1 MSLYN
6 DLVRHEFGK
15 GATIDELEGIQNRMN
30 EAVSDLLL
38 GISAIGSLMFWA
50 TDNDNYTEETA
61 KGDMRKIGAILGT
74 VGEVVRA
81 LNDTSENA
89 AAFRSDCM
97 KGSKVREG
105 RS

>member
-15 GATIDELEGIQNRMN
+15 VATADELGSIQDRTD
-30 EAVSDLLL
+30 EAVSDLML

-61 KGDMRKIGAILGT
+61 KGDMRKIGAMLGT
-74 VGEVVRA
+74 VGEVVLA
-81 LNDTSENA
+81 LNDTAANA
-89 AAFRSDCM
+89 GVCRSDCG
-97 KGSKVREG
+97 KESKVR
-105 RS
+105 SAK

>member
-30 EAVSDLLL
+30 EAASNLVL
-38 GISAIGSLMFWA
+38 GISAIGSLMLWA
-50 TDNDNYTEETA
+50 TDNDNYAEETA
-61 KGDMRKIGAILGT
+61 KGDMRKIGAMLGT

>member
-6 DLVRHEFGK
+6 DLVRHDFDK
-15 GATIDELEGIQNRMN
+15 DFTANELKSISGRAD
-30 EAVSDLLL
+30 EAVSNLML
-38 GISAIGSLMFWA
+38 GLGAIGSLMFWA
-50 TDNDNYTEETA
+50 ADSENYTEETA
-61 KGDMRKIGAILGT
+61 KEDMYKIGAMLGT
-74 VGEVVRA
+74 VCEVVRA

>member
-15 GATIDELEGIQNRMN
+15 GATVDELEGIQNRMD

-61 KGDMRKIGAILGT
+61 KGDMRKIGAMLGT
-74 VGEVVRA
+74 VGEVVLA
-81 LNDTSENA
+81 LNDTAANA
-89 AAFRSDCM
+89 GVCRSDCV
-97 KGSKVREG
+97 KESKMRAG
-105 RS
+105 K

>member
-61 KGDMRKIGAILGT
+61 KGDMRKIGVILGT